1 MEKSSGFGAWSEAA
15 DIAFAMV
22 PNSAGA
28 ERIFSLLKILF
39 GSNQGTSLSD
49 YIRGSITLR
58 YSSTKRTYE
67 ARK

>member
-1 MEKSSGFGAWSEAA
+1 
-15 DIAFAMV
+15 MV
-22 PNSAGA
+22 KNSAGA
-28 ERIFSLLKILF
+28 ERAFSLLKILF
-39 GSNQGTSLSD
+39 GSNHDTTLSD